1 MLGRV
6 FIVLAVIA
14 GFISLYLVAQR
25 LVLKRRATRG
35 LGFEGFRPGRPAILY
50 FTAPGCVPCRTVQ
63 RPALEDIAERYGE
76 HVQIFEF
83 DAIEKPHLANLWGV
97 LSVPT
102 TFLIDP
108 QGRPRAINNRATRS
122 DKLIAQLNAIAEL
135 TPIVAQKEDKPLG
148 VTE

>member
-1 MLGRV
+1 MLERAI
-6 FIVLAVIA
+6 IVLAVIA
-14 GFISLYLVAQR
+14 GFISLYIVVQR
-25 LVLKRRATRG
+25 IVLMRRSAHG
-35 LGFEGFRPGRPAILY
+35 LGFEGFRSGRPAILY

-63 RPALEDIAERYGE
+63 RPALEAVVERYGE
-76 HVQIFEF
+76 RVQIFEF
-83 DAIEKPHLANLWGV
+83 DAVENPHLASLWGV

-135 TPIVAQKEDKPLG
+135 TPIAAQKEDKSLG